1 MKVSK
6 ANIGGFLDL
15 VSSPRA
21 LEQALAVTRADSES
35 RQRFE
40 SGEYLGA
47 RYLPEMS
54 TSTMV
59 LGAYHK
65 R

>member
-35 RQRFE
+35 HQRFE
-40 SGEYLGA
+40 SGEYTGDRISS
-47 RYLPEMS
+47 RY
-54 TSTMV
+54 
-59 LGAYHK
+59 
-65 R
+65 